1 MAGHKRPNPDPLRN
15 LRVRWLIYFLVNGAA
30 IMVGFNLLYAVWQP
44 ESALRWLGLATV
56 VIAYNLWILWHG
68 LPFNRRPGET
78 ALLSSLGA
86 GNALTLTRGLFTA
99 VLAGFLFSPWP
110 EGGLAWIPGVLY
122 LLVIVSDFFDGYLA
136 RISNHTTLLGEKL
149 DLSLDGL
156 GVLIGAGLA
165 VQYQQV
171 PLWYL
176 SVALARYLFL
186 IGVWVRK
193 KQAKPVY
200 ALPHNISRRI
210 FAGLQMG
217 FLAVVLL
224 PLFSPPGTHL
234 AALFFA
240 LPFLVGFVRDGL
252 AISGIEIV
260 SPEFVQSKGQTLL
273 RWLPVI
279 LRLLVA
285 ALMLGPL
292 MQRFRFL
299 PDQILLY
306 ANRGVP
312 APEMTVLVLGL
323 LEVLVLCLLL
333 LGVSGRI
340 AAILALLV
348 SGANQIFTTLTPIQ
362 VALIVAYTA
371 LLFMG
376 TGALSL
382 WNPDQRL
389 FIQRAGERPEIARM
403 GSRS

>member
-15 LRVRWLIYFLVNGAA
+15 LRVRWLIYFLVNGTAL
-30 IMVGFNLLYAVWQP
+30 ILGFNLLSVIWQP
-44 ESALRWLGLATV
+44 EFALRWLGLTTA
-56 VIAYNLWILWHG
+56 VIAYNLWTLWRG
-68 LPFNRRPGET
+68 LPFNHRPGES
-78 ALLSSLGA
+78 ALLSNLGA

-136 RISNHTTLLGEKL
+136 RITDHTTRLGEKL

-156 GVLIGAGLA
+156 GVLIGASLA

-171 PLWYL
+171 PPWYL

-193 KQAKPVY
+193 KQAKPIY
-200 ALPHNISRRI
+200 TLPANISRRI

-217 FLAVVLL
+217 FVAVVLL

-240 LPFLVGFVRDGL
+240 LPFLIGFLRDGL

-260 SPEFVQSKGQTLL
+260 PPQFVQNKGPKLL
-273 RWLPVI
+273 HWLPLI

-285 ALMLGPL
+285 VLMLGPL
-292 MQRFRFL
+292 VRRFRFL
-299 PDQILLY
+299 PDQILLF

-312 APEMTVLVLGL
+312 APEMTLLVLVL
-323 LEVLVLCLLL
+323 LEVLVLCLIL

-362 VALIVAYTA
+362 MALIVAYTA
-371 LLFMG
+371 ILFMG

-389 FIQRAGERPEIARM
+389 FIQRAGERPEIART
-403 GSRS
+403 GNRS

>member
-15 LRVRWLIYFLVNGAA
+15 LRVRWLIYCLVNGAA
-30 IMVGFNLLYAVWQP
+30 LILGFNLLSAIWQP
-44 ESALRWLGLATV
+44 EFALRWLGLTTA
-56 VIAYNLWILWHG
+56 VIAYNLWILWRG
-68 LPFNRRPGET
+68 LPFNHRPGES
-78 ALLSSLGA
+78 ALLSNLGA

-136 RISNHTTLLGEKL
+136 RITNHTTRLGEKL

-171 PLWYL
+171 PPWYL

-193 KQAKPVY
+193 KQDKVVY
-200 ALPHNISRRI
+200 PLPPNISRRI
-210 FAGLQMG
+210 FAGFQMG

-240 LPFLVGFVRDGL
+240 LPFLIGFVRDGL

-260 SPEFVQSKGQTLL
+260 SPEFVQIKGQKLL
-273 RWLPVI
+273 HWLPVI

-292 MQRFRFL
+292 VRRFRFL

-312 APEMTVLVLGL
+312 APEMTLLVLGL
-323 LEVLVLCLLL
+323 LEVMVLCLLL

-348 SGANQIFTTLTPIQ
+348 TGANQIFTTLTPIQ
-362 VALIVAYTA
+362 MALIVAYTA

-376 TGALSL
+376 TGAFSL

-389 FIQRAGERPEIARM
+389 FIQRAGERSEIART

>member
-30 IMVGFNLLYAVWQP
+30 LILGFNLLSAIWQH
-44 ESALRWLGLATV
+44 EFALRWLGLTTA
-56 VIAYNLWILWHG
+56 VIAYNLWTLWRG
-68 LPFNRRPGET
+68 LPFNHRPGES
-78 ALLSSLGA
+78 ALLSNLGA

-136 RISNHTTLLGEKL
+136 RITDHTTRLGEKL

-156 GVLIGAGLA
+156 GVLIGASLA

-171 PLWYL
+171 PPWYL

-193 KQAKPVY
+193 KQAKPIY
-200 ALPHNISRRI
+200 ALPANISRRI

-217 FLAVVLL
+217 FVAVVLL

-240 LPFLVGFVRDGL
+240 LPFLIGFLRDGL

-260 SPEFVQSKGQTLL
+260 PPQFVQNKGPKLL
-273 RWLPVI
+273 HWLPLI

-285 ALMLGPL
+285 VLMLGPL
-292 MQRFRFL
+292 VRRFRFL
-299 PDQILLY
+299 PDQILLF

-312 APEMTVLVLGL
+312 APEMTLLVLVL

-362 VALIVAYTA
+362 MALIVAYTA
-371 LLFMG
+371 ILFMG

-389 FIQRAGERPEIARM
+389 FIQRAGERPEIART
-403 GSRS
+403 GNRS